1 MQHPI
6 YGSELIGYAAVN
18 DAQWYCPPHAHQ
30 CFELL
35 YVCEGQ
41 CRINTS
47 GGTTTAWPHNLVL
60 FRPFQWH
67 EERAQGDLYSVL
79 CLRFPAELINQ
90 HHVPLLDSPVLP
102 TVTPLPPDTPCRALL
117 DRIVEEF
124 QRNDAYT
131 PAMIGSYLFQFAVT
145 LQRVL
150 TQQQALAQQP
160 TTRAQATTFQR
171 LLDDHVA
178 SAASVRDLA
187 RQLHMSESHFCHSV
201 KEALG
206 VAPMTYLREQRL
218 ARARVL
224 LHTTTLSIEEIALR
238 LGYDEP
244 TSFFRAFKRA
254 TGTTPGAYRQQMHAA
269 GDRLHEQMS
278 SRLVPCNS
286 C

>member
-6 YGSELIGYAAVN
+6 YRSELVGYAAVN
-18 DAQWYCPPHAHQ
+18 DSQWYCPPHAHQ

-35 YVCEGQ
+35 YVREGQ

-47 GGTTTAWPHNLVL
+47 GGTTTAWPNNLVV

-67 EERAQGDLYSVL
+67 EEHAQDDPYSVI

-90 HHVPLLDSPVLP
+90 HHVPLLDSPALP
-102 TVTPLPPDTPCRALL
+102 TVVPLPSDNPCRALL

-124 QRNDAYT
+124 QRNDAFT
-131 PAMIGSYLFQFAVT
+131 SAMIGSYLFQFAVT
-145 LQRVL
+145 LQRIL
-150 TQQQALAQQP
+150 TQQEAIAEQPITHMQAA
-160 TTRAQATTFQR
+160 TFQR

-178 SAASVRDLA
+178 STASVRDLA

-201 KEALG
+201 KEVLG

-254 TGTTPGAYRQQMHAA
+254 TGTTPGAYRQQTSAVGEH
-269 GDRLHEQMS
+269 RHEQLAT
-278 SRLVPCNS
+278 RLVPCNS